1 MVRFHDGSSDVK
13 PCAAFGCFVDD
24 SLISL
29 RDIAG
34 SRFPLLE
41 YAPDATLLV
50 DGEGIIR
57 VVNAQAERLFGYYR
71 EEMIGRPVEF
81 LVPSR
86 YHERHVVDRAGYSRD
101 PRVRPMGAGLELFGL
116 RKNGSEFAVEIS
128 LSPIVTREGTY
139 VASSVRDV
147 SERKAFERRLQEL
160 NSQMEAASKTKDE
173 FLASMSHELRTPLN
187 AILGFTGT
195 LLMQLPG
202 PLTAEQERQLKIVQ
216 WSGRHL
222 LSLINDILDLAK
234 VQSGKREVVFSRVP
248 VADVV
253 GDVAASLASFAAE
266 KGIEVRTSVAEDA
279 QYVETDRRSL
289 RQIILNLAD
298 NAIKYTERG
307 SVSIE
312 VRRRREPFEA
322 LTLDVSDTGCGIREE
337 HRAIIFD
344 AFERLE
350 AGEARTI
357 AGTGLGLHLSHS
369 LARLLGGSLDV
380 SSEFGVGST
389 FTLTLP
395 VVK

>member
-1 MVRFHDGSSDVK
+1 
-13 PCAAFGCFVDD
+13 
-24 SLISL
+24 
-29 RDIAG
+29 
-34 SRFPLLE
+34 
-41 YAPDATLLV
+41 
-50 DGEGIIR
+50 
-57 VVNAQAERLFGYYR
+57 
-71 EEMIGRPVEF
+71 
-81 LVPSR
+81 
-86 YHERHVVDRAGYSRD
+86 
-101 PRVRPMGAGLELFGL
+101 MGAGLELFGL
-116 RKNGSEFAVEIS
+116 RKNGTEFAVEIS

-147 SERKAFERRLQEL
+147 SERKAVERRLQEL
-160 NSQMEAASKTKDE
+160 NSQLEAASKTKDE

-266 KGIEVRTSVAEDA
+266 KGLEFTTSIAEDA
-279 QYVETDRRSL
+279 RYVETDRRSL

-307 SVSIE
+307 SVNVD
-312 VRRRREPFEA
+312 VRRRREPSEA
-322 LTLDVSDTGCGIREE
+322 LVLSVSDTGCGIREE
-337 HRAIIFD
+337 HLAIIFD
-344 AFERLE
+344 AFERLG

-380 SSEFGVGST
+380 RSRFGVGST

-395 VVK
+395 LVK